1 MRIPFSTSLIT
12 RARNGN
18 LQAIKQIYERW
29 HIQIYRYILYRT
41 GNVVAAEDLTSEVF
55 LKVMNALPDFTA
67 AQPNNEEKSLRGW
80 IFQIA
85 RHALVDYYRK
95 NNRRKTVALNDQILM
110 DSVPLEHTIERA
122 LTIDQLKS
130 ALLGLPEDQREALI
144 LRFILGFSISE
155 AADTMRRSEDSIKGL
170 QRRALQTLR
179 VSLAHLE

>member
-1 MRIPFSTSLIT
+1 
-12 RARNGN
+12 
-18 LQAIKQIYERW
+18 
-29 HIQIYRYILYRT
+29 
-41 GNVVAAEDLTSEVF
+41 
-55 LKVMNALPDFTA
+55 
-67 AQPNNEEKSLRGW
+67 W